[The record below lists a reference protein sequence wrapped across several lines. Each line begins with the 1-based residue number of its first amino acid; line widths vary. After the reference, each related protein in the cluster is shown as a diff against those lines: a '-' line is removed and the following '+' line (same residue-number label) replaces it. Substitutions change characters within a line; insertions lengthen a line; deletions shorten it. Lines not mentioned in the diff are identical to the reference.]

1 MKSITFN
8 TIRTLLNEWADL
20 RFACLPDFSLPF
32 FSQGGWEGWIQV
44 EWAMFFTS
52 RDYDVVREL
61 KAYDGHLLKA
71 DLVFN
76 KNIPK
81 ANPSVMDIVVEI
93 KCQSVY
99 VTQNA
104 FYQSISDDVAKL
116 SMLGHNQRG
125 IMVVVVFEQNLLNK
139 LRSEGYYQIPLVQKN
154 ICIMYKAVR

>member
-1 MKSITFN
+1 
-8 TIRTLLNEWADL
+8 
-20 RFACLPDFSLPF
+20 
-32 FSQGGWEGWIQV
+32 
-44 EWAMFFTS
+44 MFFTS
-52 RDYDVVREL
+52 RDYDVVREF
-61 KAYDGHLLKA
+61 KAYDEHLLRA

-99 VTQNA
+99 VNQNA

-125 IMVVVVFEQNLLNK
+125 IMVVVVFEQNLLDK
-139 LRSEGYYQIPLVQKN
+139 LRSEGYIPLVQKN